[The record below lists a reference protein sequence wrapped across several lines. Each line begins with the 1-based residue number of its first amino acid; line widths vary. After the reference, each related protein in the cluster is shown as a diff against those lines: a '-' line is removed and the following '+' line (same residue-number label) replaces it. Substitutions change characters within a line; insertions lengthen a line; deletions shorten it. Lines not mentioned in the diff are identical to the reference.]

1 MTYTPITFHDQ
12 RPTHPPLT
20 YEQELRARA
29 GQLWHQADES
39 LEDGD
44 PAMCK
49 AIQAAAVLLEG
60 FADRRAR
67 MPSPLDARLNELNAA
82 MYDQVAEARLCARF
96 GTQL

>member
-1 MTYTPITFHDQ
+1 MMNYSTWHDY
-12 RPTHPPLT
+12 RPTHPTLT

-29 GQLWHQADES
+29 GQLWHQADEC

-44 PAMCK
+44 PVMCK

-60 FADRRAR
+60 FAARREYT
-67 MPSPLDARLNELNAA
+67 PSPLDARLNGLDAA
-82 MYDQVAEARLCARF
+82 MYNQVAEARLCARF

>member
-1 MTYTPITFHDQ
+1 MMDNHFTFHDF

-29 GQLWHQADES
+29 GRLWHQADES

-44 PAMCK
+44 PAMCL

-60 FADRRAR
+60 FAARREYT
-67 MPSPLDARLNELNAA
+67 PSPLDARLNEINAA
-82 MYDQVAEARLCARF
+82 RYDEIGEARLCARF
-96 GTQL
+96 GVGL